1 MKNKNKVR
9 NCPCCGN
16 MIDLTQKNMLDS
28 KFMDTIKII
37 SELEHDRFKEFQ
49 YIGKI
54 LEDIKSRIYGT
65 AMGFVEETIIL
76 SELKTSCPY
85 DRFSDELSSKH
96 GTDIVSYVR
105 EGGIEI
111 GKISLSVKRHK
122 KWKSTF
128 ISQLEKNI
136 TSDNSKWGLLI
147 TTVFPK
153 DALNQDIWTTYDQ
166 FGRLI
171 MMVKP
176 FFVGAAYY
184 AVRQIVIYEHL
195 LSDVMHQNFVL
206 DSSSNFSLM
215 TLQKNQQI
223 FQKSGNQKL

>member
-16 MIDLTQKNMLDS
+16 MIDLTQENMLDS

-122 KWKSTF
+122 KWNSNF
-128 ISQLEKNI
+128 ITQLEKNI
-136 TSDNSKWGLLI
+136 TTDNSKWGLLI
-147 TTVFPK
+147 TTVFPNE
-153 DALNQDIWTTYDQ
+153 ALNQNIWTTYDHY
-166 FGRLI
+166 GRLI
-171 MMVKP
+171 LMVKP
-176 FFVGAAYY
+176 YFVGIAYY
-184 AVRQIVIYEHL
+184 AIRQIVIYENL
-195 LSDVMHQNFVL
+195 LSDIMSQNFVL
-206 DSSSNFSLM
+206 DNSTSFNLM
-215 TLQKNQQI
+215 NLQKNQQI
-223 FQKSGNQKL
+223 FKKFECEKL

>member
-1 MKNKNKVR
+1 MKNSKKNT

-16 MIDLTQKNMLDS
+16 LIDHSQKNPLDS
-28 KFMDTIKII
+28 KLMNTIKTI
-37 SELEHDRFKEFQ
+37 STLEHDRLKEFQ

-54 LEDIKSRIYGT
+54 LDDIKSRIYGT

-147 TTVFPK
+147 TTVFPNE
-153 DALNQDIWTTYDQ
+153 ALNQDIWTTYDR

-176 FFVGAAYY
+176 SFVGAAYY
-184 AVRQIVIYEHL
+184 AVRQIVIYEYL
-195 LSDVMHQNFVL
+195 LSNVMRQNFVL
-206 DSSSNFSLM
+206 DHSLNFSLM

-223 FQKSGNQKL
+223 FKKSGN